1 MNTMIKKDDQ
11 ANMDFLIFLSAFI
24 VPLSVFYIVGF
35 GVLSGR
41 PVFDDFLKGAAE
53 GMKTVAGV
61 LPTLI
66 GLITAVGVL
75 RASGFLDFL
84 AKLLEGP
91 AAVLQIPVPLISV
104 ILVRVVSGSAA
115 VGLILDIFK
124 EYGTDSSIGLIASV
138 LMSSTETVLY
148 CMSIYFS
155 SVGIRKGRYTL
166 AGGLFATAVGVA
178 ASVFLAGAIR

>member
-1 MNTMIKKDDQ
+1 
-11 ANMDFLIFLSAFI
+11 MDFLIFLSAFI

-104 ILVRVVSGSAA
+104 ILVRIVSGSAA

-124 EYGTDSSIGLIASV
+124 E
-138 LMSSTETVLY
+138 
-148 CMSIYFS
+148 
-155 SVGIRKGRYTL
+155 
-166 AGGLFATAVGVA
+166 
-178 ASVFLAGAIR
+178 

>member
-1 MNTMIKKDDQ
+1 
-11 ANMDFLIFLSAFI
+11 MDFLIFLSAFI

-104 ILVRVVSGSAA
+104 ILVRIVSGSAA
-115 VGLILDIFK
+115 VGLILDSFK
-124 EYGTDSSIGLIASV
+124 EYGPDSLEGTMASIMMGC
-138 LMSSTETVLY
+138 TETVFY
-148 CMSIYFS
+148 TMSVYFMAAH
-155 SVGIRKGRYTL
+155 IRKTRWTL
-166 AGGLFATAVGVA
+166 PGALLATAGGIA
-178 ASVFLAGAIR
+178 ASIILAEMMVK